1 MVLLTTGDE
10 EVTSST
16 NQSNS
21 TELDNPRT
29 WVATSVLELGFT
41 KQQHGRMLKCV
52 ALHESYSTKS
62 QVIEVRL
69 NVRCEYGL
77 SSLLTWPFICS
88 FTCLLVYLLTCC
100 TRNGR
105 RFETGIWKQKDKE
118 MI

>member
-1 MVLLTTGDE
+1 MSVVLLVAGEEEITT
-10 EVTSST
+10 SM

-29 WVATSVLELGFT
+29 WVATSVLELSFT

-69 NVRCEYGL
+69 NVRCK
-77 SSLLTWPFICS
+77 SICFLLF
-88 FTCLLVYLLTCC
+88 VYSI
-100 TRNGR
+100 G
-105 RFETGIWKQKDKE
+105 
-118 MI
+118 